1 MAEYF
6 KKISLSLNI
15 KDDDIKKAVKKI
27 DDTVDKETKKNGLDI
42 KSLSK
47 AFTTGVFA
55 RFLKSLKDL
64 FSDAITRLN
73 EESKHMFLTDA
84 EVRDRKMTYGLS
96 SSESYGISQAEDITG
111 VSFEDMLMYG
121 DSTQKELFVEA
132 ARKTSQFYEET
143 MSADF
148 IKKQLEYQTEMKL
161 LRIEM
166 EHELIGFF
174 MEHKDEIVKVMELG
188 MTFMGFSMDALSWIV
203 DLLGNNE
210 RSDYA
215 RTRETQSILNSYT
228 SNNRSNSVSFVNNFN
243 AANGDTSQFAN
254 MSNIIYKQTIDA
266 LNRG

>member
-1 MAEYF
+1 MNEYF
-6 KKISLSLNI
+6 KKIKLDVDV
-15 KDDDIKKAVKKI
+15 DDNSIKKSVNKI
-27 DDTVDKETKKNGLDI
+27 DETIEKETKKNGIDI

-47 AFTTGVFA
+47 SFATGVFA

-111 VSFEDMLMYG
+111 VSFEDMMMYG
-121 DSTQKELFVEA
+121 DPTQKELFAEA
-132 ARKTSQFYEET
+132 ARKTAQFYEET

-174 MEHKDEIVKVMELG
+174 MEHKDQIVKVMELG
-188 MTFMGFSMDALSWIV
+188 MTFMGFTMDALGWII
-203 DLLGNNE
+203 DLFSDEE
-210 RSDYA
+210 RSDVT

-228 SNNRSNSVSFVNNFN
+228 ANNKSNTVSFVNNFN

-254 MSNIIYKQTIDA
+254 MSNTIYKQTIDA